1 MRQAWE
7 QGIGRHSHEE
17 IVRMGMAAWAA
28 VADLLGEQTYLLGDR
43 PSTVD
48 ATSFA
53 WIHVGLVHPFVSPMR
68 NYIASQPHLVAYH
81 DRIWQRYW
89 AHPT

>member
-1 MRQAWE
+1 
-7 QGIGRHSHEE
+7 
-17 IVRMGMAAWAA
+17 MGMAAWAA
-28 VADLLGEQTYLLGDR
+28 VADLLGEQNYLLGEL
-43 PSTVD
+43 PSTID